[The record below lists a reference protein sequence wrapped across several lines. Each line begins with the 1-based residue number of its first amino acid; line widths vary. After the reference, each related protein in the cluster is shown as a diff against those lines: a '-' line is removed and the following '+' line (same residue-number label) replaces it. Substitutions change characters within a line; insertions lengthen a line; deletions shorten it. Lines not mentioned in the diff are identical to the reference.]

1 MTKIESMSV
10 AEIRARLSSVE
21 IESMLGGLDRF
32 AHQCH
37 AASLAL
43 AETKVLPGPVN
54 VARGFLPG
62 IGGQHS
68 WAVLGDPY
76 DPTAVIVDLTAWS
89 YDVTR
94 PDPTPPHLPG
104 RVPRVWVTTGAEG
117 GHRPHGSG
125 SIWEHGAPVC
135 GAGEAI
141 VTQGDLSAEAEA
153 FLSLVAGMNEREGL
167 DVIGWM
173 NLLKSPVGGWPARE
187 IVAAAVATPRLSALV
202 PIDIARMLEAG

>member
-1 MTKIESMSV
+1 MSTQAVADLLEQANIEDV
-10 AEIRARLSSVE
+10 
-21 IESMLGGLDRF
+21 LGGLDRF
-32 AHQCH
+32 THQCH

-43 AETKVLPGPVN
+43 AESGVLTGPVN

-62 IGGQHS
+62 IRGQHS

-76 DPTAVIVDLTAWS
+76 DATAVVVDLTAWS

-94 PDPTPPHLPG
+94 PGRTPPHAQK

-125 SIWEHGAPVC
+125 SIWESGAPAC
-135 GAGEAI
+135 GAGEAVTIEHNLSNEAQDFLAI
-141 VTQGDLSAEAEA
+141 VANANG
-153 FLSLVAGMNEREGL
+153 REGL

-173 NLLKSPVGGWPARE
+173 NLLKSPVEGWPARE
-187 IVAAAVATPRLSALV
+187 IVAAALNTPRLAAFV
-202 PIDIARMLEAG
+202 PIDIGRMLSAG

>member
-1 MTKIESMSV
+1 MNIQAV
-10 AEIRARLSSVE
+10 ADLLEQANVE
-21 IESMLGGLDRF
+21 DALGGLDRF

-43 AETKVLPGPVN
+43 AESGVLPGAVN

-76 DPTAVIVDLTAWS
+76 DTTAVVVDLTAWS
-89 YDVTR
+89 YDVMR
-94 PDPTPPHLPG
+94 PGHAPPHAQA
-104 RVPRVWVTTGAEG
+104 RVPRVWVTTGAVG

-125 SIWEHGAPVC
+125 SIWELGAPAC
-135 GAGEAI
+135 GSGEAVTIGHNLSDEAQDFLAI
-141 VTQGDLSAEAEA
+141 VANANG
-153 FLSLVAGMNEREGL
+153 REGL

-173 NLLKSPVGGWPARE
+173 NLLKSPVAGWPAKE
-187 IVAAAVATPRLSALV
+187 IVAAALDTPRLSAFV
-202 PIDIARMLEAG
+202 PIDIGRMLSAG